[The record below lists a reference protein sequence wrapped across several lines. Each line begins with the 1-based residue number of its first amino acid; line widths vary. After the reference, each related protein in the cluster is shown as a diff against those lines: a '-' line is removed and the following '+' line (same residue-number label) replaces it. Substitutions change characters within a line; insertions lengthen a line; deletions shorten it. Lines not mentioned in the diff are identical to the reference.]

1 MMQLARRASLASVL
15 LLFTGCISHGPVG
28 SLPHIADP
36 EAAATLVIARPS
48 RFVGAAGNVMA
59 TLDGRDVFGL
69 GNGEHISV
77 QAPPGEHLVGVASHF
92 DIARTENTVSV
103 MAEARRRY
111 YFQIDITLS
120 GVRINRISPEAGE
133 KLVAETQE
141 QRRPGR

>member
-1 MMQLARRASLASVL
+1 
-15 LLFTGCISHGPVG
+15 
-28 SLPHIADP
+28 
-36 EAAATLVIARPS
+36 
-48 RFVGAAGNVMA
+48 
-59 TLDGRDVFGL
+59 
-69 GNGEHISV
+69 
-77 QAPPGEHLVGVASHF
+77 
-92 DIARTENTVSV
+92 

>member
-1 MMQLARRASLASVL
+1 LTITR
-15 LLFTGCISHGPVG
+15 
-28 SLPHIADP
+28 
-36 EAAATLVIARPS
+36 
-48 RFVGAAGNVMA
+48 
-59 TLDGRDVFGL
+59 
-69 GNGEHISV
+69 
-77 QAPPGEHLVGVASHF
+77 EHLVGVASHF

-141 QRRPGR
+141 QKRAGR